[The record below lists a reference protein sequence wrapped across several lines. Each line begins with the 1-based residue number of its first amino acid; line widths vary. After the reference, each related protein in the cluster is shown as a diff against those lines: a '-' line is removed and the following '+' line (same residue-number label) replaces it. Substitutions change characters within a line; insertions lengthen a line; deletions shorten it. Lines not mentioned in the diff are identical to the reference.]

1 LKEEAIMGLYRIK
14 RGISAWK
21 PGTAVA
27 AALILIAA
35 GWMAVRSPL
44 VALAHEGEEEATEAA
59 PPEEGGSPFMFLG
72 EGDVAPDFTL
82 TDQNHKEISLSQF
95 KGKPVILIVTYMSC
109 PDACPLILQ
118 SRKRLVKEVGSGDDT
133 IFLAV
138 DMDPVND
145 TPEVLKA
152 YIEKTGMDE
161 KNLHLLTGDLDV
173 IDKTLK
179 AYHVDVSREPETG
192 KIATHTLVGYA
203 IDSDGIVSQ
212 TIMFNFPSS

>member
-1 LKEEAIMGLYRIK
+1 MGLYRIK
-14 RGISAWK
+14 RGIFGLK
-21 PGTAVA
+21 PDAAAAAVVLLWVA
-27 AALILIAA
+27 AGLAA
-35 GWMAVRSPL
+35 VWPPA

-72 EGDVAPDFTL
+72 SGDVAPDFTL
-82 TDQNHKEISLSQF
+82 IDQNYEPISLSQF

-118 SRKRLVKEVGSGDDT
+118 SRKRLVDQVGTGDDT

-138 DMDPVND
+138 DMDPKND
-145 TPEVLKA
+145 TPKVLKD
-152 YIEKTGMDE
+152 YIIKTGMDE
-161 KNLHLLTGDLDV
+161 RNLHLLTGDQDV
-173 IDKTLK
+173 VDKTLK

-203 IDSDGIVSQ
+203 IDPDGIVTQ